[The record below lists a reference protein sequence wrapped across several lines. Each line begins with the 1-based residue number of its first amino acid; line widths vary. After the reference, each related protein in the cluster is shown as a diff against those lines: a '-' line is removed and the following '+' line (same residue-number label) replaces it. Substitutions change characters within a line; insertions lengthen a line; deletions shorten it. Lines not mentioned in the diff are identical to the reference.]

1 MPETGQGS
9 GNAATGARMTRTR
22 TLTLPLILQLC
33 LLAGLVALL
42 LAAHASAA
50 PRDPAD
56 SAQCCGCEPSGA
68 AEPAPLP
75 RLYLPAIAH
84 GVRMTSEYTPAQPI
98 VTPEPDPPVTGDV
111 Q

>member
-1 MPETGQGS
+1 
-9 GNAATGARMTRTR
+9 MTIRR
-22 TLTLPLILQLC
+22 LFIL
-33 LLAGLVALL
+33 AVAALL
-42 LAAHASAA
+42 LGIVIGVIMVTTASAEDC
-50 PRDPAD
+50 DPAD

-75 RLYLPAIAH
+75 HLYLPAIAH
-84 GVRMTSEYTPAQPI
+84 GVAMSSEYTPAQPI

>member
-1 MPETGQGS
+1 
-9 GNAATGARMTRTR
+9 MTRTR
-22 TLTLPLILQLC
+22 ALAFSLILQLC

-42 LAAHASAA
+42 VVATASAA
-50 PRDPAD
+50 PCDPAD
-56 SAQCCGCEPSGA
+56 SAQCCACEPSEA

-84 GVRMTSEYTPAQPI
+84 GVRMTSEYTPFQPMP
-98 VTPEPDPPVTGDV
+98 TPEPDVELPLGDAS

>member
-1 MPETGQGS
+1 
-9 GNAATGARMTRTR
+9 MTRTR
-22 TLTLPLILQLC
+22 ALSLSLILQLC
-33 LLAGLVALL
+33 VLAGLVALL
-42 LAAHASAA
+42 LVATASAA
-50 PRDPAD
+50 PCDPAD
-56 SAQCCGCEPSGA
+56 SAQCCACGPSGA

-75 RLYLPAIAH
+75 RLYLPSVMH

>member
-1 MPETGQGS
+1 
-9 GNAATGARMTRTR
+9 MTRTR

-68 AEPAPLP
+68 AEPALLPLP
-75 RLYLPAIAH
+75 RLYLPAVAY
-84 GVRMTSEYTPAQPI
+84 GVAMSSEYTPFQPTP
-98 VTPEPDPPVTGDV
+98 TPEPDVELPLGDAGAS